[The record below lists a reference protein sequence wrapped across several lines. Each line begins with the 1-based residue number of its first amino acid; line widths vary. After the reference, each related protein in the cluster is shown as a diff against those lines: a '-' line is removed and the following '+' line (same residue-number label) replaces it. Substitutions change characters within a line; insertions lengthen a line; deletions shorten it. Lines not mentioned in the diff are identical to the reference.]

1 MAAMEL
7 VVVVVVS
14 MVAARPGR
22 GFAREK
28 ESSSRRSST
37 RSKEGEKRK
46 KERRKE
52 KKGEKK
58 WRREGGIRVLNEV
71 FEEDVRSSPTRR
83 RYFKLSSRKDP
94 P

>member
-52 KKGEKK
+52 KRGRDKGFERSF
-58 WRREGGIRVLNEV
+58 RRG
-71 FEEDVRSSPTRR
+71 RSIFS
-83 RYFKLSSRKDP
+83 D
-94 P
+94 